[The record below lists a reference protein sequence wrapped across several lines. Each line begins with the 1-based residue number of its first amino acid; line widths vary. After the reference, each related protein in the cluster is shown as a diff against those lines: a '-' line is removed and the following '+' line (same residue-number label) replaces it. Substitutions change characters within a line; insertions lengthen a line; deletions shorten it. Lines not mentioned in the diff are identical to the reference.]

1 MGNRDEIK
9 REAKEAARE
18 AKEAAKEAVKEAAG
32 NIDDLRREAEEA
44 KERIRRD
51 IEEARDILRR
61 IAEESALVGAGKA
74 EKAVR
79 RAEKWIER
87 MTNRVD
93 KRFSGL
99 MTRIIW
105 ASEDNDTVV
114 TREFDFSDFTN
125 VEVSHAFR
133 VDIIRSDSYQV
144 SITAS
149 ARLFDYIDVT
159 KSGNTL
165 KISRK
170 PFQFPAR
177 TAPEAR
183 IAMPILNK
191 LRLSGATKGTVAGFS
206 SQEDFDLN
214 VSGASG
220 LDIDMEAGKTKL
232 EISGA
237 SRVSGN
243 VKVADAEFTLS
254 GASRAKLSG
263 SVNNIVLNAWG
274 ASRLDLADFTL
285 NDTSVSLKGAS
296 RATCGECCGN
306 LDLDLSGASKLDY
319 CGNPT
324 MRDINVSG
332 ASTLSHKNK

>member
-1 MGNRDEIK
+1 MGD
-9 REAKEAARE
+9 
-18 AKEAAKEAVKEAAG
+18 V
-32 NIDDLRREAEEA
+32 DDLKREAEET
-44 KERIRRD
+44 KEKIKKD
-51 IEEARDILRR
+51 IEEAGDIFRR
-61 IAEESALVGAGKA
+61 IAEESAQIGTGKA
-74 EKAVR
+74 EEAMQ
-79 RAEKWIER
+79 RAEKWIEK
-87 MTNRVD
+87 MTEGVE
-93 KRFSGL
+93 KRFEKAMGRVIKTSSDDGQ
-99 MTRIIW
+99 II
-105 ASEDNDTVV
+105 

-133 VDIIRSDSYQV
+133 VEITRSDSYQI

-149 ARLFDYIDVT
+149 AKLFDYIDVS

-170 PFQFPAR
+170 PYHRP
-177 TAPEAR
+177 TSTTPEVR
-183 IAMPILNK
+183 INMPILNK

-237 SRVSGN
+237 SRISGN

-263 SVNNIVLNAWG
+263 SANNIVLNAWG

-332 ASTLSHKNK
+332 ASTLNHKNK

>member
-1 MGNRDEIK
+1 MGD
-9 REAKEAARE
+9 
-18 AKEAAKEAVKEAAG
+18 V
-32 NIDDLRREAEEA
+32 DDLKREAEEA
-44 KERIRRD
+44 KEKIKKD
-51 IEEARDILRR
+51 IEEAGDILRR
-61 IAEESALVGAGKA
+61 IAKESAQIGTGKA
-74 EKAVR
+74 EEGMQ
-79 RAEKWIER
+79 RAEKWTEKMTER
-87 MTNRVD
+87 VE
-93 KRFSGL
+93 KRFEKAMGRVIKTSSDDG
-99 MTRIIW
+99 RII
-105 ASEDNDTVV
+105 
-114 TREFDFSDFTN
+114 TRELDFSDFTN
-125 VEVSHAFR
+125 AEVSHAFR
-133 VDIIRSDSYQV
+133 VEITRSDSYQI

-149 ARLFDYIDVT
+149 AKLFDYIDVS

-170 PFQFPAR
+170 PYHFPTR
-177 TAPEAR
+177 TAPGEVR
-183 IAMPILNK
+183 INMPILNK

-263 SVNNIVLNAWG
+263 SANNIVLNAWG

-332 ASTLSHKNK
+332 ASTLNRKNK

>member
-1 MGNRDEIK
+1 MGDMDSLK
-9 REAKEAARE
+9 RAAE
-18 AKEAAKEAVKEAAG
+18 
-32 NIDDLRREAEEA
+32 EAEE
-44 KERIRRD
+44 KIKKD
-51 IEEARDILRR
+51 IEEAGDILRR
-61 IAEESALVGAGKA
+61 IAEESAHQGKGKA
-74 EKAVR
+74 EEAMQ
-79 RAEKWIER
+79 RAEKWIEK
-87 MTNRVD
+87 MTERVE
-93 KRFSGL
+93 KRFENAIGRVIKISGNNGGV
-99 MTRIIW
+99 I
-105 ASEDNDTVV
+105 

-125 VEVSHAFR
+125 VDVSHAFR
-133 VDIIRSDSYQV
+133 VEITHSDSYQV

-149 ARLFDYIDVT
+149 AKLFDYIDVS

-170 PFQFPAR
+170 PYHFPTR
-177 TAPEAR
+177 TVPDVR
-183 IAMPILNK
+183 INMRILNK

-206 SQEDFDLN
+206 SQENFDLN

-220 LDIDMEAGKTKL
+220 LDLDMEAGKTRL

-263 SVNNIVLNAWG
+263 LANDIVLNAWG
-274 ASRLDLADFTL
+274 ASRLDLADFTV
-285 NDTSVSLKGAS
+285 NDTNVSLQGAS

>member
-1 MGNRDEIK
+1 MGD
-9 REAKEAARE
+9 
-18 AKEAAKEAVKEAAG
+18 V
-32 NIDDLRREAEEA
+32 DDLKREAEEA
-44 KERIRRD
+44 KEKIKKD
-51 IEEARDILRR
+51 IEEAGDILRR
-61 IAEESALVGAGKA
+61 IAEESAQIGTGKA
-74 EKAVR
+74 EEAMQ
-79 RAEKWIER
+79 RAEKWIEK
-87 MTNRVD
+87 MTEGVE
-93 KRFSGL
+93 KRFEKRFEKAMGRVIKTSSDDGQ
-99 MTRIIW
+99 II
-105 ASEDNDTVV
+105 

-133 VDIIRSDSYQV
+133 VEIIRSDSYQI

-149 ARLFDYIDVT
+149 AKLFDYIDVS

-165 KISRK
+165 KIARK
-170 PFQFPAR
+170 PYHFPTK
-177 TAPEAR
+177 TAPEVR
-183 IAMPILNK
+183 INMPILNK

-214 VSGASG
+214 VSGDSG

-263 SVNNIVLNAWG
+263 SANNIVLNAWG

-332 ASTLSHKNK
+332 ASTLNHKNK

>member
-1 MGNRDEIK
+1 MGN
-9 REAKEAARE
+9 A
-18 AKEAAKEAVKEAAG
+18 
-32 NIDDLRREAEEA
+32 DDLKREAEEA
-44 KERIRRD
+44 KEKIKKD
-51 IEEARDILRR
+51 IEEAGDILRR
-61 IAEESALVGAGKA
+61 IAEESAQKGKGKA
-74 EKAVR
+74 EEAMQ
-79 RAEKWIER
+79 RAEKWIEK
-87 MTNRVD
+87 MTERVEE
-93 KRFSGL
+93 RFEKAMGRVIKTSSDDGGV
-99 MTRIIW
+99 I
-105 ASEDNDTVV
+105 A
-114 TREFDFSDFTN
+114 REFDFSDFTN
-125 VEVSHAFR
+125 IEASHAFR
-133 VDIIRSDSYQV
+133 VSIVHSDSYQV

-149 ARLFDYIDVT
+149 AKLFDYIDVS
-159 KSGNTL
+159 KSGKTL

-170 PFQFPAR
+170 PYHFPTR

-183 IAMPILNK
+183 IAMPTLNK

-206 SQEDFDLN
+206 SQEDFDLH
-214 VSGASG
+214 VSDASG

-243 VKVADAEFTLS
+243 VKATDAEFTLS

-263 SVNNIVLNAWG
+263 LANNIVLNAWG

-285 NDTSVSLKGAS
+285 NDTSISLKGAS

>member
-1 MGNRDEIK
+1 MRD
-9 REAKEAARE
+9 
-18 AKEAAKEAVKEAAG
+18 V
-32 NIDDLRREAEEA
+32 DDLKREAEEA
-44 KERIRRD
+44 KEKIKKD
-51 IEEARDILRR
+51 IEEAGDILRR
-61 IAEESALVGAGKA
+61 IAEESAQIGTGKA
-74 EKAVR
+74 EKAMQ
-79 RAEKWIER
+79 RAEKWIEK
-87 MTNRVD
+87 MTERVE
-93 KRFSGL
+93 KRFEKAMGRVIKTSSDNG
-99 MTRIIW
+99 RII
-105 ASEDNDTVV
+105 TK
-114 TREFDFSDFTN
+114 EFDFSDFTS
-125 VEVSHAFR
+125 VKVSHAFR
-133 VDIIRSDSYQV
+133 VEITRSDSYQV

-149 ARLFDYIDVT
+149 ANLFDYIDVS
-159 KSGNTL
+159 KAGNAL
-165 KISRK
+165 RISRK
-170 PFQFPAR
+170 PYHFPTR
-177 TAPEAR
+177 TAPEVR
-183 IAMPILNK
+183 INMPILNK

-206 SQEDFDLN
+206 SQDDFDLN

-306 LDLDLSGASKLDY
+306 LDLDLSGASKFEY

-332 ASTLSHKNK
+332 ASTLNHKNK

>member
-1 MGNRDEIK
+1 MGD
-9 REAKEAARE
+9 
-18 AKEAAKEAVKEAAG
+18 V
-32 NIDDLRREAEEA
+32 DDLKREAEEA
-44 KERIRRD
+44 KEKIKKD
-51 IEEARDILRR
+51 IEEAGDILRR
-61 IAEESALVGAGKA
+61 IAEESVQIGTGKA
-74 EKAVR
+74 EEAMQ
-79 RAEKWIER
+79 RAEKWTEKMTER
-87 MTNRVD
+87 VE
-93 KRFSGL
+93 KRFEKAMGRVIKTSSDDG
-99 MTRIIW
+99 RII
-105 ASEDNDTVV
+105 

-133 VDIIRSDSYQV
+133 VEITRSDSYQI

-149 ARLFDYIDVT
+149 AKLFDYIDVS

-170 PFQFPAR
+170 PYHFPAR
-177 TAPEAR
+177 TAPEVR
-183 IAMPILNK
+183 INMPILNK

-263 SVNNIVLNAWG
+263 SANNIVLNAWG

-332 ASTLSHKNK
+332 ASTLNRKNK

>member
-1 MGNRDEIK
+1 MGD
-9 REAKEAARE
+9 
-18 AKEAAKEAVKEAAG
+18 V
-32 NIDDLRREAEEA
+32 DDLKREAEEA
-44 KERIRRD
+44 KEKIKKD
-51 IEEARDILRR
+51 IEEAGDILRR
-61 IAEESALVGAGKA
+61 IAEESAQIGTGKA
-74 EKAVR
+74 EEAMQ
-79 RAEKWIER
+79 RAEKWIEK
-87 MTNRVD
+87 MTERVE
-93 KRFSGL
+93 KRFEKAMGRMIKTSSDDGQ
-99 MTRIIW
+99 II
-105 ASEDNDTVV
+105 

-133 VDIIRSDSYQV
+133 VEIIRSDSYQI

-149 ARLFDYIDVT
+149 AKLFDYIDVS

-165 KISRK
+165 KIARK
-170 PFQFPAR
+170 PYHFPTK
-177 TAPEAR
+177 TAPEVR
-183 IAMPILNK
+183 INMPILNK

-220 LDIDMEAGKTKL
+220 LNIDMEAGKTKL

-263 SVNNIVLNAWG
+263 SANNIVLNAWG

-332 ASTLSHKNK
+332 ASTLNHKNK